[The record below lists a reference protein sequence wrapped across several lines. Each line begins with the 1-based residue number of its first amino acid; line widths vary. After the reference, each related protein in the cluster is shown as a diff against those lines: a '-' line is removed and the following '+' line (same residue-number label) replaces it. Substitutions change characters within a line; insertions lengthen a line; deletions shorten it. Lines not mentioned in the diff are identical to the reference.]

1 MKKFLKYLSIFLVIG
16 IGSLFVIPQ
25 ARANFIGSVGEIIFS
40 LRGVE
45 EEAVNV
51 FVPSPPEPEISLGNK
66 ESEALTAEQV
76 LFEESITS
84 LSAVGSCDDSVG
96 EENRSFAQR
105 IANDDFNFG
114 SSGLENF
121 NINNFQ
127 NLAND
132 ISIEFSN
139 ESAFIRAKIKRPTD
153 TDYVYK
159 IFVNGNDITLTDFTN
174 ANEILFDKGS
184 KDLNIKLKLFDQI
197 GQTVETKLF
206 KYSPQGNSNTS
217 ESSGELKLEKTGINI
232 SPTKP
237 TEGYETLKLPSSLS
251 VSSTGDTN
259 TQTVEFTNIPGAS
272 YYQVEFG
279 SQKIYTDKP
288 TYKFINANQSFNA
301 TVKITLIDSNLVL
314 GDSFENTTGREV
326 QNSITDSSGSGLS
339 FIEKNGLKYTYYD
352 SNDFGQRVW
361 NTEIRNLSVTSDGL
375 IGFNG
380 DAPPGGEGYVVI
392 GNDEGNFQITG
403 WQTSWNEQDPNKFNI
418 IFRPPENFEGSFYFF
433 SGRGAGRLTNK
444 ISVNLPSNL
453 LDKAKNSVVSIDN
466 PDFKPRFNKDIENL
480 EAILAEKGS
489 VLLYD
494 LLGPTQV
501 EFNWRP
507 MIGADVW
514 KTRAFNIY
522 VNGNCVAT
530 QKAWNIKEGD
540 GNLLMSQIDL
550 ITYAV
555 IGRLPSMADVEVEVR
570 AVGFNGVESE
580 GEKGIIRT
588 FLEPDVS
595 LIDIGVIDTNW
606 IVYGEFAYIYYHL
619 STTKQEYESYKAS
632 GNTFYLQAKMCCD
645 ENNLV
650 YYPTIQFVPV
660 PEYATCSDL
669 TIVGKTSRDN
679 PAFLGIRSN
688 PDLSV
693 SELIKDDDDTELG
706 FEEAGGEVG
715 DIIYSINGI
724 DVFSEVQLADEIN
737 KYTGGQNLEIIV
749 GRGGQEVILDVDLTT
764 YPERFNIE
772 EINKATGCFNA
783 NGQAIGVFKIKMKDG
798 FKKDQYISSFYFYQR
813 DSTAT
818 ERLGEEAMVWGGNK
832 EFNRNGN
839 IYSGIGPADSLVSYG
854 THNVDFNK
862 ASFSIASNSQRASG
876 RITLDPSVQIVP
888 AGEPEEES
896 GPVSQLEIFVPTET
910 RSEPYSKY
918 AKDYEDFENLQK
930 KGIIPV
936 VNGNSIGDCCYR
948 DDIRSDAGRI
958 FPKGTYAFYYK
969 TNNPRI
975 LGGWDVHSETC
986 SLVVFDLPY
995 DYAIQN
1001 KNFLRNTYYPEKSD
1015 YPVIAQFTVEKEF
1028 ECIFDLS
1035 EYRSYPYIAFNAKTC
1050 YVSKEDENTYF
1061 CIEIPY
1067 TILGLNSFG

>member
-1 MKKFLKYLSIFLVIG
+1 MKKFFKYFLIFIIIG
-16 IGSLFVIPQ
+16 VSSLFVIPQ

-51 FVPSPPEPEISLGNK
+51 FIPSPPEPEISLGNK

-84 LSAVGSCDDSVG
+84 LSASGSCDDSVG

-105 IANDDFNFG
+105 IANEDFSFG
-114 SSGLENF
+114 RSGLENY

-127 NLAND
+127 NIANN

-139 ESAFIRAKIKRPTD
+139 ESAFIRAKIKRSTD

-174 ANEILFDKGS
+174 ANEILFDKNS

-197 GQTVETKLF
+197 GQTVETRLF
-206 KYSPQGNSNTS
+206 KYTPQGNSDTS
-217 ESSGELKLEKTGINI
+217 ELSGDLKLEKTGISI
-232 SPTKP
+232 SPTEP
-237 TEGYETLKLPSSLS
+237 TEGYETLKLPSGLS

-259 TQTVEFTNIPGAS
+259 TQTVEFTDIPGAT
-272 YYQVEFG
+272 YYQIEFG
-279 SQKIYTDKP
+279 SQKIYTNKP
-288 TYKFINANQSFNA
+288 AYKFLNANQSFNA

-326 QNSITDSSGSGLS
+326 QNSTTGTSGSGLD
-339 FIEKNGLKYTYYD
+339 FIEKSGLKYTYND
-352 SNDFGQRVW
+352 SNNFGQRIW
-361 NTEIRNLSVTSDGL
+361 NTEIRNLSVTSDGS

-380 DAPPGGEGYVVI
+380 DAPPGGEGYIVI

-418 IFRPPENFEGSFYFF
+418 LFRPPENFDGSFYFF

-444 ISVNLPSNL
+444 ISVNLPSDL
-453 LDKAKNSVVSIDN
+453 LDKTRNSVVSIDN
-466 PDFKPRFNKDIENL
+466 PNFKPRFNKDIENL

-514 KTRAFNIY
+514 KTRAFNVY
-522 VNGNCVAT
+522 VDGNCVAT

-540 GNLLMSQIDL
+540 GNSLMSQIDL

-650 YYPTIQFVPV
+650 YFPTIQFIPV

-679 PAFLGIRSN
+679 PGFLGIRSN

-693 SELIKDDDDTELG
+693 SELIKDDDDTELS

-715 DIIYSINGI
+715 DIIYSINGV

-737 KYTGGQNLEIIV
+737 KYTGGQSLEVIV
-749 GRGGQEVILDVDLTT
+749 GRGGQEVILDVELTT
-764 YPERFNIE
+764 YPSRFNIE

-783 NGQAIGVFKIKMKDG
+783 NGQAIGVFKIKMRDG
-798 FKKDQYISSFYFYQR
+798 FKKDQYISSFYFYQK

-818 ERLGEEAMVWGGNK
+818 ERLGEEAMIWGGNK

-854 THNVDFNK
+854 KHSVDFNK
-862 ASFSIASNSQRASG
+862 ASFSVYSNYRRASQREV
-876 RITLDPSVQIVP
+876 LDPSIQVAPIS
-888 AGEPEEES
+888 ESNEDS
-896 GPVSQLEIFVPTET
+896 GPVSQLEIFIPTET
-910 RSEPYSKY
+910 RNEPYSKY
-918 AKDYEDFENLQK
+918 AKDYEDFEELQK

-958 FPKGTYAFYYK
+958 FPKGTYSFYFK

-975 LGGWDVHSETC
+975 LGGWDVYSETC

-995 DYAIQN
+995 DYAVQN

-1015 YPVIAQFTVEKEF
+1015 YPVLAEFTVNKEV

-1067 TILGLNSFG
+1067 VILGMNSFG

>member
-1 MKKFLKYLSIFLVIG
+1 MKRLIKVFSLIVLFIGAFFLFS
-16 IGSLFVIPQ
+16 SE

-51 FVPSPPEPEISLGNK
+51 FIPSPPEPEISLGNK

-84 LSAVGSCDDSVG
+84 LSASGSCDDSVG

-105 IANDDFNFG
+105 IANEDFSFG
-114 SSGLENF
+114 RSGLENY

-127 NLAND
+127 NIANN

-139 ESAFIRAKIKRPTD
+139 ESAFIRAKIKRSTD

-159 IFVNGNDITLTDFTN
+159 IFVNGNDITITDFTN
-174 ANEILFDKGS
+174 ANEILFDKIS

-197 GQTVETKLF
+197 GQTVETRLF
-206 KYSPQGNSNTS
+206 KYTPQGNSDTS
-217 ESSGELKLEKTGINI
+217 ELSGDLKLEKTGISI
-232 SPTKP
+232 SPTEP

-259 TQTVEFTNIPGAS
+259 TQTVEFTDIPGAT
-272 YYQVEFG
+272 YYQIEFG
-279 SQKIYTDKP
+279 SQKIYTNKP
-288 TYKFINANQSFNA
+288 AYKFLNANQSFNV

-314 GDSFENTTGREV
+314 GDSFENTTEREV
-326 QNSITDSSGSGLS
+326 QNSTTGTSGSGLD
-339 FIEKNGLKYTYYD
+339 FIEKSGLKYTYND
-352 SNDFGQRVW
+352 SNNFGQRIW
-361 NTEIRNLSVTSDGL
+361 NTEIRNLSVTSDGS

-380 DAPPGGEGYVVI
+380 DAPPEGEGYIVI

-418 IFRPPENFEGSFYFF
+418 LFRPPENFDGSFYFF

-444 ISVNLPSNL
+444 ISVNLPSDL
-453 LDKAKNSVVSIDN
+453 LDKTRNSVVSIDN
-466 PDFKPRFNKDIENL
+466 PNFKPRFNKDIENL

-514 KTRAFNIY
+514 KTRAFNVY
-522 VNGNCVAT
+522 VDGNCVAT

-632 GNTFYLQAKMCCD
+632 GNTFYLQVKMCCD

-650 YYPTIQFVPV
+650 YFPTIQFIPV

-679 PAFLGIRSN
+679 PGFLGIRSN

-693 SELIKDDDDTELG
+693 SELIKDDDDTELS

-715 DIIYSINGI
+715 DIIYSINGV

-737 KYTGGQNLEIIV
+737 KYTGGQSLEVIV
-749 GRGGQEVILDVDLTT
+749 GRGGQEVILDVELTT
-764 YPERFNIE
+764 YPSRFNIE

-783 NGQAIGVFKIKMKDG
+783 NGQAIGVFKIKMRDG
-798 FKKDQYISSFYFYQR
+798 FKKDQYISSFYFYQK

-818 ERLGEEAMVWGGNK
+818 ERLGEEAMIWGGNK

-854 THNVDFNK
+854 KHSVVFNK
-862 ASFSIASNSQRASG
+862 ASFSVYSNYRRASQREV
-876 RITLDPSVQIVP
+876 LDPSLQVAPIS
-888 AGEPEEES
+888 ESNENS
-896 GPVSQLEIFVPTET
+896 GPVSQLEIFIPTET
-910 RSEPYSKY
+910 RNEPYSKY
-918 AKDYEDFENLQK
+918 AKDYEDFEELQK

-958 FPKGTYAFYYK
+958 FPKGTYSFYFK

-975 LGGWDVHSETC
+975 LGGWDVYSETC

-995 DYAIQN
+995 DYAVQN

-1015 YPVIAQFTVEKEF
+1015 YPVLAEFTVNKEF

-1067 TILGLNSFG
+1067 VILGMNSFG

>member
-1 MKKFLKYLSIFLVIG
+1 MKKFLKYLVIVLVVG
-16 IGSLFVIPQ
+16 VGSLFVIPQ

-51 FVPSPPEPEISLGNK
+51 FVPSPPEPEISLGNS

-96 EENRSFAQR
+96 EENRSFSQR
-105 IANDDFNFG
+105 IANDDFSFG
-114 SSGLENF
+114 TSGLENF
-121 NINNFQ
+121 NTDLNSIANQIDVDFTMTNEGLKVEIDRPEKDFAYKLLVNNI
-127 NLAND
+127 D
-132 ISIEFSN
+132 
-139 ESAFIRAKIKRPTD
+139 
-153 TDYVYK
+153 V
-159 IFVNGNDITLTDFTN
+159 TLNQYTN
-174 ANEILFDKGS
+174 ANQIFFDKEIDS
-184 KDLNIKLKLFDQI
+184 FDLKLRLYDNI
-197 GQTVETKLF
+197 GRTQDTKSFRYTKEVVEE
-206 KYSPQGNSNTS
+206 Q
-217 ESSGELKLEKTGINI
+217 SGEYKLALKETGISVSATEAI
-232 SPTKP
+232 
-237 TEGYETLKLPSSLS
+237 EGYEKLAIPSGFNSRSSGDAETLI
-251 VSSTGDTN
+251 
-259 TQTVEFTNIPGAS
+259 VEFSEIPGAS
-272 YYQVEFG
+272 YYKIQFG
-279 SQKIYTDKP
+279 SQIIYTQSP
-288 TYKFINANQSFNA
+288 TYTFIDANQSFNV
-301 TVKITLIDSNLVL
+301 TVKVTPVDSNLVL
-314 GDSFENTTGREV
+314 GNSFELGSGREV
-326 QNSITDSSGSGLS
+326 TFSQPNQQPGSELS
-339 FIEKNGLKYTYYD
+339 FSNRNGVLLTYND
-352 SNDFGQRVW
+352 GNDFGDRVW
-361 NTEIRNLSVTSDGL
+361 NGEVSDIVITQQGA
-375 IGFNG
+375 IGF
-380 DAPPGGEGYVVI
+380 DISAPPSGEGYIVLEN
-392 GNDEGNFQITG
+392 NDGIFGVTGFQRE
-403 WQTSWNEQDPNKFNI
+403 WNENDPYKKNI
-418 IFRPPENFEGSFYFF
+418 LFYPPESFDGSFTFRSGKG
-433 SGRGAGRLTNK
+433 SGRLSNK
-444 ISVNLPSNL
+444 ISVTLPDDIYQLLKSRKVDISNP
-453 LDKAKNSVVSIDN
+453 N
-466 PDFKPRFNKDIENL
+466 FKPRFNKDIENL
-480 EAILAEKGS
+480 EEILAEKGT

-507 MIGADVW
+507 MMGADAW

-522 VNGNCVAT
+522 VNGDCVAT
-530 QKAWNIKEGD
+530 QKAWNIREGD
-540 GNLLMSQIDL
+540 GNSLMSQIDL

-570 AVGFNGVESE
+570 AVGFNGVESD
-580 GEKGIIRT
+580 GEIGIIRT

-632 GNTFYLQAKMCCD
+632 GNTFYLQTKMCCD

-679 PAFLGIRSN
+679 PAFLGIRSS

-715 DIIYSINGI
+715 DIIYSINGV

-764 YPERFNIE
+764 YPARFNIE

-832 EFNRNGN
+832 EFSRNGN

-862 ASFSIASNSQRASG
+862 AAFSIASNSQRASG
-876 RITLDPSVQIVP
+876 RVTLDPSVQIVP
-888 AGEPEEES
+888 ADETEEES
-896 GPVSQLEIFVPTET
+896 GPVSQLEIFIPSET
-910 RSEPYSKY
+910 RNEPYSKY
-918 AKDYEDFENLQK
+918 AKDYDDFEELQK

-969 TNNPRI
+969 TNNPRV

-986 SLVVFDLPY
+986 SLVVFDLPF

-1015 YPVIAQFTVEKEF
+1015 YPVIAQFTIEKER
-1028 ECIFDLS
+1028 ECVFDLS
-1035 EYRSYPYIAFNAKTC
+1035 EYRTYPYIAFNAKTC

-1067 TILGLNSFG
+1067 VILALNSFG